1 MKPKT
6 IDYVFWPAPVR
17 RYSFR
22 EHLTAAEAGGFN
34 SLAVAPEAY
43 RQAISSGLS
52 AKDMVA
58 MASDKGVALRHLDTL
73 TDWAPVRV
81 PSEIDAGLRSRFD
94 VSADEC
100 FAICEALVL
109 ETILAV
115 AGYDEGA
122 IPLEVLVEGF
132 GRLCDRAAQNG
143 LWVDLE
149 FMPFWGLP
157 DLATAWAIVAAAQ
170 RKNAGI
176 MVDTW
181 HFSKGNPDFALL
193 KSLPG
198 ECLVSVQVADAL
210 QAQQGATLFEDTV
223 RFRKFPGEGELP
235 IAEILAILH
244 KKGHLRRIGPE
255 VFSDEAD
262 ALPPEIAGKRSAE
275 SLRRVLHAAEILS
288 PKGEEQAYGRD
299 ELPLIRDSG
308 EKRLAQNADE

>member
-1 MKPKT
+1 MKPIT

-17 RYSFR
+17 RYAFR
-22 EHLTAAEAGGFN
+22 EHLKAAQAGGFT

-58 MASDKGVALRHLDTL
+58 MANDTGVALRHLDTL
-73 TDWAPVRV
+73 TDWAPMRV

-100 FAICEALVL
+100 FAICEMLGL

-115 AGYDEGA
+115 AGYDKDT

-132 GRLCDRAAQNG
+132 ARLCDRAADNG

-157 DLATAWAIVAAAQ
+157 DLASAWAIVGAVQ
-170 RKNAGI
+170 RKNAGM

-181 HFSKGNPDFALL
+181 HFSKGNPDFELL

-198 ECLVSVQVADAL
+198 EHFVSVQVADAMRN
-210 QAQQGATLFEDTV
+210 QRGATLFEDTV
-223 RFRKFPGEGELP
+223 RYRKFPGEGELP
-235 IAEILAILH
+235 VAEILTILH
-244 KKGHLRRIGPE
+244 QKGNLRRIGPE
-255 VFSDEAD
+255 VFSEEAD
-262 ALPPEIAGKRSAE
+262 ALSPETAGKRSAE
-275 SLRRVLHAAEILS
+275 SLYRVLSDAGIIL
-288 PKGEEQAYGRD
+288 PKEKTKH
-299 ELPLIRDSG
+299 ELNESF
-308 EKRLAQNADE
+308 

>member
-1 MKPKT
+1 MKPT
-6 IDYVFWPAPVR
+6 PIDYVFWPAPVR
-17 RYSFR
+17 RYSFP
-22 EHLTAAEAGGFN
+22 EHLKAAQAGGFT

-43 RQAISSGLS
+43 RQAMSSGLS
-52 AKDMVA
+52 AKDMVT
-58 MASDKGVALRHLDTL
+58 MASDNGVALRHLDTL
-73 TDWAPVRV
+73 TDWAPIRV
-81 PSEIDAGLRSRFD
+81 PSEIDAALRSRFD

-100 FAICEALVL
+100 FAICEALGL

-115 AGYDEGA
+115 AGYDKGA
-122 IPLEVLVEGF
+122 IPLDILVDGF
-132 GRLCDRAAQNG
+132 GRLCDRAARNG

-157 DLATAWAIVAAAQ
+157 DLATTWTIVGAAQ

-198 ECLVSVQVADAL
+198 ECLVSVQVADAM
-210 QAQQGATLFEDTV
+210 QTQRGATLFEDTV

-235 IAEILAILH
+235 IAEILTILH
-244 KKGHLRRIGPE
+244 EKGHLRRIGPE

-262 ALPPEIAGKRSAE
+262 ALSPEIAGKRSAE
-275 SLRRVLHAAEILS
+275 SLRYVLHAAGLLS
-288 PKGEEQAYGRD
+288 LEQEEQNTSEEVAPATRK
-299 ELPLIRDSG
+299 LS
-308 EKRLAQNADE
+308 

>member
-100 FAICEALVL
+100 FAICEALGL

-308 EKRLAQNADE
+308 EKRLAQNTDE

>member
-100 FAICEALVL
+100 FAICEALGL

>member
-1 MKPKT
+1 MKPTT

-22 EHLTAAEAGGFN
+22 EHLTAAEAGGFT
-34 SLAVAPEAY
+34 SLAIAPEAY

-52 AKDMVA
+52 AKEMVA

-73 TDWAPVRV
+73 TDWAPIRV
-81 PSEIDAGLRSRFD
+81 PSEIDAGLQSRFD

-100 FAICEALVL
+100 FAICEALGL

-115 AGYDEGA
+115 AGYDKGA
-122 IPLEVLVEGF
+122 IPLEILVDGF
-132 GRLCDRAAQNG
+132 GRLCDRAAQKG

-157 DLATAWAIVAAAQ
+157 DLATAWAIVGATQ

-193 KSLPG
+193 KTLPG
-198 ECLVSVQVADAL
+198 ECLVSVQVADAM
-210 QAQQGATLFEDTV
+210 QAQRGATLFEDTV

-235 IAEILAILH
+235 IAEILTILH
-244 KKGHLRRIGPE
+244 QKGHLRRIGPE

-262 ALPPEIAGKRSAE
+262 ALSPEAAGKRSAE
-275 SLRRVLHAAEILS
+275 SLRHVLRSAGILFVE
-288 PKGEEQAYGRD
+288 GEEQNVREQVAPETRK
-299 ELPLIRDSG
+299 LS
-308 EKRLAQNADE
+308 